1 VHIDFC
7 WLVYCR
13 SDQLQIRIFNTAL
26 KYLILIL
33 WCVQKLCESHPK
45 VAVRIFLGGEVV
57 GVNPKINNMTP
68 AYRAAQYPLILV
80 SDAGIKSKFHFF
92 PHEDQM

>member
-1 VHIDFC
+1 MAVQTSLNSSTLLI
-7 WLVYCR
+7 
-13 SDQLQIRIFNTAL
+13 
-26 KYLILIL
+26 YLILL
-33 WCVQKLCESHPK
+33 CVQKLCESHPK

-80 SDAGIKSKFHFF
+80 SDAGIKSKFYFF
-92 PHEDQM
+92 HTKIKCS

>member
-1 VHIDFC
+1 
-7 WLVYCR
+7 
-13 SDQLQIRIFNTAL
+13 
-26 KYLILIL
+26 
-33 WCVQKLCESHPK
+33 
-45 VAVRIFLGGEVV
+45 VV

-92 PHEDQM
+92 PPRRSNVANPSICARIGVKLRKRVIDLRRRKNHGGPFRELAFYVRVLGF